1 MAISDCCVDYK
12 LCCCFWVAVSSE
24 MASNS
29 NVLFQKRFAV
39 ASFGGW
45 NGELP
50 SCNPLRVVRLSA
62 LWHLVGQPS
71 AHWTQPSLTL
81 WPQHADVRASL
92 WTQTSA
98 ASAPPGSPWG
108 APGSP
113 WGNPGGRPGWV
124 DLEALTPHTSRV
136 ACCWPAEYTA
146 FHSDT
151 PERLGW
157 LAFHS
162 WSLEGLIE
170 PCQFAR

>member
-1 MAISDCCVDYK
+1 MDYK

-81 WPQHADVRASL
+81 WPQHADVRANL

-98 ASAPPGSPWG
+98 RPARPQVHRG
-108 APGSP
+108 AP

-124 DLEALTPHTSRV
+124 DLEALTGREWNLPTRKLTRRDLTNPSRD
-136 ACCWPAEYTA
+136 E
-146 FHSDT
+146 
-151 PERLGW
+151 LW
-157 LAFHS
+157 LAS
-162 WSLEGLIE
+162 QPSLSGVSEL
-170 PCQFAR
+170 